1 MIHTLVFE
9 LGTSNWT
16 EDYFTTTAG
25 QGFVFEPISESSN
38 HDRDR
43 SETDEAWLPAD
54 PAVNSRFNLRDQL
67 EQIFH
72 RDWTSKMAYP
82 FKWDDQ
88 SDYRLVSRVKALNQS
103 DASTVQLN
111 DCETT

>member
-43 SETDEAWLPAD
+43 SETDESR
-54 PAVNSRFNLRDQL
+54 SRFNLRDQL

-82 FKWDDQ
+82 FK
-88 SDYRLVSRVKALNQS
+88 
-103 DASTVQLN
+103 
-111 DCETT
+111 